1 MRDGGRARRWWPW
14 VLAAVAVG
22 AWVLRAL
29 PFFHRA
35 GALGYV
41 VNYDEGVYAA
51 ASTLLWK
58 GLLPYRDYLFVH
70 PPGALLLG
78 APAGALGAFA
88 DPATGFALA
97 RWLATGLGAVSTV
110 LVGRL
115 AMRAWGPV
123 AGVVAALAYAAHPE
137 VVTMERGPFLDPL
150 LNVCGLGLANLW
162 LLPSGRAP
170 LPRRAGLAGVL
181 AGAMT
186 SVKVLG
192 GIWGAAALVA
202 RAPDLRWSLAR
213 RFVLAASLTV
223 LTLVGP
229 LALMAPG
236 AFARDVLWFQSAR
249 PEDGVTSRWE
259 RLLEMTHER
268 RRYALLLAAVGLC
281 VALFRAVR
289 RSTRAEAAP
298 ERFVATAYLLTVA
311 AYLAAHSY
319 WSNYNALLA
328 GPEALLAGLGAAA
341 LVGFAAARARP
352 VGAVA
357 FGLVLLGP
365 LYSVREALRG
375 SEIRPPEQVLQAR
388 YVRDQVPPDASLCG
402 FEPGWGLL
410 AGRLPP
416 VLPGQAVPVDP
427 YALMLQDALTSGARF
442 PDAAAAF
449 ASADSQ
455 TRMLALLGQCDFVL
469 LGARGQW
476 QLSSDSR
483 QWFEAHYT
491 RGVSPDSPAVELWR
505 RHEPLTGA
513 TTGASP

>member
-1 MRDGGRARRWWPW
+1 MTDGGRPRRWWPW
-14 VLAAVAVG
+14 ALAAVAVG

-41 VNYDEGVYAA
+41 VNYDEGVYYA
-51 ASTLLWK
+51 ASALLWK
-58 GLLPYRDYLFVH
+58 GLLPYRDFLFVH

-78 APAGALGAFA
+78 APAAAVGAFG
-88 DPATGFALA
+88 DPAVGFALA

-150 LNVCGLGLANLW
+150 LNLCGLGLANAW

-170 LPRRAGLAGVL
+170 LPRRAAIAGVL
-181 AGAMT
+181 AGVMA

-202 RAPDLRWSLAR
+202 RAPGPRWSLAR
-213 RFVLAASLTV
+213 RFVLAASFTV
-223 LTLVGP
+223 LALVGP
-229 LALMAPG
+229 LALGAPG
-236 AFARDVLWFQSAR
+236 AFVRDVLWFQSAR

-281 VALFRAVR
+281 VALARAVR
-289 RSTRAEAAP
+289 RSTREEAAP
-298 ERFVATAYLLTVA
+298 ERFVATTYLLTVA

-328 GPEALLAGLGAAA
+328 GPESLLAGLGAAA

-357 FGLVLLGP
+357 LGLVLLGP

-375 SEIRPPEQVLQAR
+375 AEIRPPEQVLQAR
-388 YVRDQVPPDASLCG
+388 YVRAQVPPDATLCG

-416 VLPGQAVPVDP
+416 VLPGQPVPVDP
-427 YALMLQDALTSGARF
+427 YALMLQDALASGARF

-449 ASADSQ
+449 ASPDSQ
-455 TRMLALLGQCDFVL
+455 RRMLALLEQCDFTL

-476 QLSSDSR
+476 QLSADSHR
-483 QWFEAHYT
+483 WFAANHA
-491 RGVSPDSPAVELWR
+491 RSVSPESPAVELWR
-505 RHEPLTGA
+505 RTPPRPGAATG
-513 TTGASP
+513 SPP